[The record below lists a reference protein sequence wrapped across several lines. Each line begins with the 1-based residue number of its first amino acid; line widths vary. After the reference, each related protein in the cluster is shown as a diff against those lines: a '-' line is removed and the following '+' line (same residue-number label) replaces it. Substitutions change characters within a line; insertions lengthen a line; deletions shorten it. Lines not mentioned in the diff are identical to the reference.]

1 MGGRD
6 KGERQNAALV
16 TLKQRIKAR
25 KRNKILQNDIR
36 KGLWSI
42 GGILQTQ
49 TAITGIHSITPDIN
63 V

>member
-1 MGGRD
+1 MGGRY

-25 KRNKILQNDIR
+25 QRNKICQNDSR

-42 GGILQTQ
+42 GGILQAQ
-49 TAITGIHSITPDIN
+49 TAITGMHSITLDIN